1 MKTDFNENVTN
12 EDMEFRDVLRDL
24 KTTDIPSDFG
34 FRVKAKIA
42 IAKGSKGK
50 FGIFAFLKVAAPM
63 ALLICIGLFAVSRFG
78 LQKTEVV
85 DIVSAPKIQV
95 EEPTIQSNVE
105 PAEPEIPSVAARSN
119 RTMKPESS
127 SESEIPAVTIA
138 KTDISKLKNPVL
150 KGKNN
155 LPKSEDNR
163 IFERNSALSIRKTLP
178 NSKGFENKPVTALD
192 AVNPNLTGIDIKD
205 IFKDI
210 GIEAESSNDKWIVKS
225 VKKSSLADR
234 SGVLPKDVLESF
246 DDQKLVPKESKVK
259 SFSGKI
265 LTVSREGIVVELKL
279 KP

>member
-1 MKTDFNENVTN
+1 MKTDFNENVTI
-12 EDMEFRDVLRDL
+12 EDREFRNVLRDL
-24 KTTDIPSDFG
+24 KTTDVPSDFG

-42 IAKGSKGK
+42 NSRGSKGK
-50 FGIFAFLKVAAPM
+50 FGVFVFLKVAAPM
-63 ALLICIGLFAVSRFG
+63 ALLVCIGLFAFSRFG
-78 LQKTEVV
+78 FQTTEVE
-85 DIVSAPKIQV
+85 DIVLAPKIQV
-95 EEPTIQSNVE
+95 EEPMIQSNVK
-105 PAEPEIPSVAARSN
+105 PAEPELPSVAVRN
-119 RTMKPESS
+119 EPIIKPESS
-127 SESEIPAVTIA
+127 SENEISAVSIA
-138 KTDISKLKNPVL
+138 KADLPKVKIPVL
-150 KGKNN
+150 KAKNN
-155 LPKSEDNR
+155 LSKSEDNR

-178 NSKGFENKPVTALD
+178 NSKGFENKPVTDID

-205 IFKDI
+205 VFKDI

-225 VKKSSLADR
+225 VKKSSLADK